1 LGPDLPPPTHLE
13 DRMKTRAKIVALRR
27 LMAERG
33 LAAYLV
39 PSTDPHQSEYVPE
52 CWRRRAWASGF
63 TGSAGDLLVTAR
75 EAGLWTDG
83 RYFLQAESQLS
94 GSGVKLYR
102 MGEPGVPTLHA
113 FVGKALKEG
122 DLLGVD
128 PATVS
133 VAEARRLEAA
143 AKVVRAEVR
152 FAEENL
158 VDAAWSDR
166 PQPPG
171 HPIVAHPRKFAGETV
186 ASKLKRV
193 RAALAEQKAGAL
205 VIPVLDQ
212 VAWLY
217 NIRGSDV
224 MYNPVAIGYALVTT
238 KEAFLFAG
246 ADTVSSEVEKM
257 LAPGVRVRPYEA
269 FADALRA
276 LAAEKIRTWVDEGA
290 ASRWIVDLLAGCEL
304 VTEASPILLPRARKN
319 AVEVAGMKAAHVRD
333 GVAMV
338 RFLRWLEQ
346 EVPQGTVTELYA
358 ANKVDAFRADGQ
370 HFRGP
375 SFDTISGYLGDGA
388 IIHYQVTTQTDRA
401 LKPEGIYL
409 IDSGGQYL
417 DGTTDITRTVLLGKK
432 ATKDQKEQFTR
443 VLRGHIGLARAA
455 FPAGTRGPRLDTL
468 ARIPMWEAGLDYNHG
483 TGHGVGAY
491 LGVHEGPQSIGTR
504 ESNAVLEPGNI
515 LSNEPGYYESGSH
528 GIRIENLILVTED
541 PVRTRPGKQWLRFET
556 ITLCPIDTRLVEP
569 KLLSADEKRWLND
582 YHATVR
588 KALGPHLDKE
598 ERRWLMQ
605 ATVPVK

>member
-1 LGPDLPPPTHLE
+1 
-13 DRMKTRAKIVALRR
+13 MKTRDKIAALRR

-75 EAGLWTDG
+75 VAGLWTDG
-83 RYFLQAESQLS
+83 RYFLQAEGQLQ
-94 GSGVKLYR
+94 GSGIKLFR
-102 MGEPGVPTLHA
+102 MGDPGVPTLHA
-113 FVGKALKEG
+113 FLAKVLKEG
-122 DLLGVD
+122 DLLGLD

-133 VAEARRLEAA
+133 VAEARKLEAA
-143 AKVVRAEVR
+143 VKVVHARAS
-152 FAEENL
+152 FLEENL

-166 PQPPG
+166 PQRPG
-171 HPIVAHPRKFAGETV
+171 RSIVAHPRKFAGETV
-186 ASKLKRV
+186 AAKLKVV
-193 RAALAEQKAGAL
+193 RAAMAERKAAAL

-217 NIRGSDV
+217 NIRGGDV
-224 MYNPVAIGYALVTT
+224 QYNPVAIGYALVMA

-246 ADTVSSEVEKM
+246 VDTVSPELEKM
-257 LAPGVRVRPYEA
+257 LAPSVRVRPYEL
-269 FADALRA
+269 FGDALRA
-276 LAAEKIRTWVDEGA
+276 LAAEKSRTWIDEGA
-290 ASRWIVDLLAGCEL
+290 ASRWIADLLAGCEL
-304 VTEASPILLPRARKN
+304 VTEASPVLLSRSRKN
-319 AVEVAGMKAAHVRD
+319 AVEIAGMKAAHVRD
-333 GVAMV
+333 GSAMV
-338 RFLRWLEQ
+338 RFLYWLEQ
-346 EVPQGTVTELYA
+346 EVPLGTVTELYA
-358 ANKVDAFRADGQ
+358 ANKADAFRADGQ

-388 IIHYQVTTQTDRA
+388 IIHYRVTTETDSA

-432 ATKDQKEQFTR
+432 ATKEQKERFTR
-443 VLRGHIGLARAA
+443 VLRGHIALARVA

-468 ARIPMWEAGLDYNHG
+468 ARIPLWEAGLDYNHG

-504 ESNAVLEPGNI
+504 EANAVLEPGNI
-515 LSNEPGYYESGSH
+515 LSNEPGYYEPGAY

-569 KLLSADEKRWLND
+569 KLLSADEKKWLNE
-582 YHATVR
+582 YHAGVR
-588 KALGPHLDKE
+588 KALSPQLDAP
-598 ERRWLMQ
+598 ERRWLAQ
-605 ATVPVK
+605 ATAPVK

>member
-1 LGPDLPPPTHLE
+1 
-13 DRMKTRAKIVALRR
+13 MKTRDKIAALRR

-63 TGSAGDLLVTAR
+63 NGSAGDLLVTAR
-75 EAGLWTDG
+75 QAGLWTDG
-83 RYFLQAESQLS
+83 RYFLQAEGQLD
-94 GSGVKLYR
+94 GSGVKLFR
-102 MGEPGVPTLHA
+102 MGDPGVPTLHA
-113 FVGKALKEG
+113 YLAKILKDG
-122 DLLGVD
+122 DQLGID

-133 VAEARRLEAA
+133 AAEARRLEAA
-143 AKVVRAEVR
+143 VNVVHARIR
-152 FAEENL
+152 FLEENL
-158 VDAAWSDR
+158 VDAIWSDR
-166 PQPPG
+166 PQRPG
-171 HPIVAHPRKFAGETV
+171 RSIVNHPRKFAGETV
-186 ASKLKRV
+186 ASKLKVV
-193 RAALAEQKAGAL
+193 RAAMAERKVTAL

-212 VAWLY
+212 IAWLY
-217 NIRGSDV
+217 NIRGGDV
-224 MYNPVAIGYALVTT
+224 QYNPVAIGYALVTT

-246 ADTVSSEVEKM
+246 ADTVSPEVEKA
-257 LAPGVRVRPYEA
+257 LAPSVRVRPYEL
-269 FADALRA
+269 FGDALRA
-276 LAAEKIRTWVDEGA
+276 LAAEKSRTWIDEGT
-290 ASRWIVDLLAGCEL
+290 ASRWTADLLAGCEL
-304 VTEASPILLPRARKN
+304 VTEASPVLLPRARKN
-319 AVEVAGMKAAHVRD
+319 PVEIAGMKAAHVRD

-346 EVPQGTVTELYA
+346 EVPLGTVTELYA
-358 ANKVDAFRADGQ
+358 ADKVDAFRADGQ
-370 HFRGP
+370 QFRGP

-388 IIHYQVTTQTDRA
+388 IIHYRVTTETDQA

-432 ATKDQKEQFTR
+432 ATREQKESFTR
-443 VLRGHIGLARAA
+443 VLRGHIALARVA

-468 ARIPMWEAGLDYNHG
+468 ARIPLWDAGLDYNHG

-504 ESNAVLEPGNI
+504 EANAVLEPGNI
-515 LSNEPGYYESGSH
+515 LSNEPGYYEPGAY

-541 PVRTRPGKQWLRFET
+541 SVRTRPGKLWLRFET

-569 KLLSADEKRWLND
+569 KLLSADEKKWLNE
-582 YHATVR
+582 YHAVVR
-588 KALGPHLDKE
+588 KVLSPQLDAP
-598 ERRWLMQ
+598 ERRWLAQ
-605 ATVPVK
+605 ATAPVK

>member
-1 LGPDLPPPTHLE
+1 
-13 DRMKTRAKIVALRR
+13 MKTRDKIAALRR

-63 TGSAGDLLVTAR
+63 SGSAGDLLVTAR

-83 RYFLQAESQLS
+83 RYFLQAEGQLQ
-94 GSGVKLYR
+94 GSGIRLFR
-102 MGEPGVPTLHA
+102 MGDPGVPTLYA
-113 FVGKALKEG
+113 FLAKTLKEG

-133 VAEARRLEAA
+133 VVESRRLEAA
-143 AKVVRAEVR
+143 VKVVHAQVR
-152 FAEENL
+152 FLEENL
-158 VDAAWSDR
+158 VDAVWGDR
-166 PQPPG
+166 PPRPACR
-171 HPIVAHPRKFAGETV
+171 IVIHPRRFAGETV
-186 ASKLKRV
+186 AAKLKVV
-193 RAALAEQKAGAL
+193 RAAMAERKATTL
-205 VIPVLDQ
+205 IVPVLDQ

-217 NIRGSDV
+217 NVRGGDV
-224 MYNPVAIGYALVTT
+224 QYNPVAIGYALVTM

-246 ADTVSSEVEKM
+246 ADAVSPELERA
-257 LAPGVRVRPYEA
+257 LAPSVQVRLYEDFGV
-269 FADALRA
+269 ALRA
-276 LAAEKIRTWVDEGA
+276 LALEKARAWIDEGA
-290 ASRWIVDLLAGCEL
+290 ASRWIGDLLGDSEL
-304 VTEASPILLPRARKN
+304 VTEASPVLLPRARKN
-319 AVEVAGMKAAHVRD
+319 GVEIAGMKAAHLRD

-338 RFLRWLEQ
+338 RFLHWLEQ

-358 ANKVDAFRADGQ
+358 ASKVDSFRAEGQ
-370 HFRGP
+370 NFRGP
-375 SFDTISGYLGDGA
+375 SFDTISGYQADGA
-388 IIHYQVTTQTDRA
+388 IIHYRVTSESDRA
-401 LKPEGIYL
+401 LKPEGLYL

-432 ATKDQKEQFTR
+432 ATKEQRERFTR
-443 VLRGHIGLARAA
+443 VLRGHIGLARVA

-491 LGVHEGPQSIGTR
+491 LGVHEGPQSLGTR
-504 ESNAVLEPGNI
+504 EANAALEPGNI
-515 LSNEPGYYESGSH
+515 LSNEPGYYEAGSY

-541 PVRTRPGKQWLRFET
+541 PQRTRPGNQWLRFET

-569 KLLSADEKRWLND
+569 KLLSADEKKWLND
-582 YHATVR
+582 YHAAVR
-588 KALGPHLDKE
+588 KALSPHLE
-598 ERRWLMQ
+598 APERRWLAQ
-605 ATVPVK
+605 ATAPVK

>member
-1 LGPDLPPPTHLE
+1 
-13 DRMKTRAKIVALRR
+13 MKTRDKIAALRR
-27 LMAERG
+27 LMADRG

-52 CWRRRAWASGF
+52 CWRRRSWASGF

-83 RYFLQAESQLS
+83 RYFLQAEGQLR
-94 GSGVKLYR
+94 GSGIKLFR
-102 MGEPGVPTLHA
+102 MGDPGVPTLYA
-113 FVGKALKEG
+113 YLAKNLKEG
-122 DLLGVD
+122 ELLGVD
-128 PATVS
+128 PSTVT

-143 AKVVRAEVR
+143 VKVGHAQVR
-152 FAEENL
+152 FLEENL

-166 PQPPG
+166 PPAPG
-171 HPIVAHPRKFAGETV
+171 RPIIAHPRKFAGETV
-186 ASKLKRV
+186 AAKLKVV
-193 RAALAEQKAGAL
+193 RAAMAERKVAAL

-217 NIRGSDV
+217 NIRGGDV
-224 MYNPVAIGYALVTT
+224 QYNPVAISYALVTT

-246 ADTVSSEVEKM
+246 ADTVSPEVEKA
-257 LAPGVRVRPYEA
+257 LAPSVRVRPYEL
-269 FADALRA
+269 FRDALRA
-276 LAAEKIRTWVDEGA
+276 LAAEKSRTWFDEGA
-290 ASRWIVDLLAGCEL
+290 TSRWIADLLAGCEL
-304 VTEASPILLPRARKN
+304 VTEASPVLLARARKN
-319 AVEVAGMKAAHVRD
+319 TVEIAGMKAAHVRD

-338 RFLRWLEQ
+338 RFLHWLEQ
-346 EVPQGTVTELYA
+346 EVRQGTVTELYA
-358 ANKVDAFRADGQ
+358 ANKVDEFRADGEL
-370 HFRGP
+370 FRGP
-375 SFDTISGYLGDGA
+375 SFDSISGYMGDGA
-388 IIHYQVTTQTDRA
+388 IIHYRVTTETDRA

-432 ATKDQKEQFTR
+432 ATKEQKERFTR
-443 VLRGHIGLARAA
+443 VLRGHIGLARVA

-504 ESNAVLEPGNI
+504 DANAVLEPGNI
-515 LSNEPGYYESGSH
+515 LSNEPGYYEPGAY

-541 PVRTRPGKQWLRFET
+541 PVRTRPGKPWFRFET

-569 KLLSADEKRWLND
+569 KLLSAEEKKWLND
-582 YHATVR
+582 YHAAVR
-588 KALGPHLDKE
+588 KTLSPHLDAPQ
-598 ERRWLMQ
+598 RRWLAQ
-605 ATVPVK
+605 ATAPVK

>member
-1 LGPDLPPPTHLE
+1 
-13 DRMKTRAKIVALRR
+13 MKTRDKIAALRR

-63 TGSAGDLLVTAR
+63 TGSAGDLLVTTH

-83 RYFLQAESQLS
+83 RYFLAAEGQLH
-94 GSGVKLYR
+94 GSGIKLFR
-102 MGEPGVPTLHA
+102 MGDPGVPTLHA
-113 FVGKALKEG
+113 HLAKILKEG

-133 VAEARRLEAA
+133 TAEARRLEAA
-143 AKVVRAEVR
+143 VQVVHARVR
-152 FAEENL
+152 FLEENL

-166 PQPPG
+166 PPLPG
-171 HPIVAHPRKFAGETV
+171 RPIVIHPRKFAGETV
-186 ASKLKRV
+186 AAKLKV
-193 RAALAEQKAGAL
+193 IRAAMAEKKVDAL
-205 VIPVLDQ
+205 VVPVLDQ

-217 NIRGSDV
+217 NIRGGDV
-224 MYNPVAIGYALVTT
+224 EYNPVAIAYALVTT

-246 ADTVSSEVEKM
+246 PDTVSPQVAKS
-257 LAPGVRVRPYEA
+257 LAPAVQVRPYEG
-269 FADALRA
+269 FADQLRA
-276 LAAEKIRTWVDEGA
+276 LAGEKPRTWIDEGA
-290 ASRWIVDLLAGCEL
+290 VSRWVADLLTGCEL
-304 VTEASPILLPRARKN
+304 VTEASPVLLPRARKN
-319 AVEVAGMKAAHVRD
+319 AVEIAGMKAAHVRD

-338 RFLRWLEQ
+338 RFLHWLEQ

-358 ANKVDAFRADGQ
+358 ANKVDAIRADGQ

-375 SFDTISGYLGDGA
+375 SFDSISGYLGDGA
-388 IIHYQVTTQTDRA
+388 IIHYSVTTETDCA

-432 ATKDQKEQFTR
+432 ATKEQKEHFTR
-443 VLRGHIGLARAA
+443 VLRAHIGLARVA

-504 ESNAVLEPGNI
+504 EANAALEPGNI
-515 LSNEPGYYESGSH
+515 LSNEPGYYEPGMY
-528 GIRIENLILVTED
+528 GIRVENLVLVTED

-569 KLLSADEKRWLND
+569 KLLSADEKKWLND
-582 YHATVR
+582 YHAVVR
-588 KALGPHLDKE
+588 KTLSPHLDAP
-598 ERRWLMQ
+598 ERRWLAH
-605 ATVPVK
+605 ATAPVK

>member
-1 LGPDLPPPTHLE
+1 
-13 DRMKTRAKIVALRR
+13 MKTRDKIAALRR

-75 EAGLWTDG
+75 QAGLWTDG
-83 RYFLQAESQLS
+83 RYFLQAEGQLH
-94 GSGVKLYR
+94 GSGIKLFR
-102 MGEPGVPTLHA
+102 MGDPGVPTLHA
-113 FVGKALKEG
+113 FLAKTLKDG

-128 PATVS
+128 PATVT

-143 AKVVRAEVR
+143 VKVVHAQVR
-152 FAEENL
+152 FSEENL
-158 VDAAWSDR
+158 VDAVWSDQ
-166 PQPPG
+166 PQRPG
-171 HPIVAHPRKFAGETV
+171 HSIVAHPRKFAGETV
-186 ASKLKRV
+186 VAKLKVV
-193 RAALAEQKAGAL
+193 RAAMAERKATAL
-205 VIPVLDQ
+205 VVSVLDQ
-212 VAWLY
+212 LAWLY
-217 NIRGSDV
+217 NIRGGDV
-224 MYNPVAIGYALVTT
+224 QYNPVAIGYAVVTM

-246 ADTVSSEVEKM
+246 ADTVTPGLEKM
-257 LAPGVRVRPYEA
+257 LAPSVRVRPYEL
-269 FADALRA
+269 FGDALLA
-276 LAAEKIRTWVDEGA
+276 LAAEKSRTWIDEGA
-290 ASRWIVDLLAGCEL
+290 TSRWIADLLAGCEL

-319 AVEVAGMKAAHVRD
+319 AVEIAGMKAAQVRD

-346 EVPQGTVTELYA
+346 EVPLGTVTELYA
-358 ANKVDAFRADGQ
+358 ANKVDAFRAEGPL
-370 HFRGP
+370 FRGP

-388 IIHYQVTTQTDRA
+388 IIHYRVTTETDCA
-401 LKPEGIYL
+401 LRPEGIYL

-432 ATKDQKEQFTR
+432 ATKEQKECFTR
-443 VLRGHIGLARAA
+443 VLRGHIGLARVA

-468 ARIPMWEAGLDYNHG
+468 ARIPLWEIGLDYNHG

-504 ESNAVLEPGNI
+504 EANAELEPGNI
-515 LSNEPGYYESGSH
+515 LSNEPGYYEPGAY
-528 GIRIENLILVTED
+528 GIRIENLVLVTED

-569 KLLSADEKRWLND
+569 KLLSADEKKWLND
-582 YHATVR
+582 YHAAVR
-588 KALGPHLDKE
+588 KALSPQLDAP
-598 ERRWLMQ
+598 ERRWLAQ
-605 ATVPVK
+605 ATAPVK